1 MTLFEEIVS
10 AGDGPEDVQGAR
22 GKHPNGWQ
30 PGLEMNGDVGTI
42 TVGLVTKEP
51 DWTDL
56 LKVWNLDP
64 EQYEVVEPAQY
75 RAWDTNMGEGVVQ
88 RMFYFRATI
97 ITRRVGGAD
106 YNALVK
112 EIRSWKPRKKAAQ
125 AAGSLSFVWVIADLQ
140 VGKPDGGEGSEAI
153 VARYLQGIEDIKAR
167 VKELRSQG
175 RAIGTLYV
183 CGVGD
188 CIENV
193 KGHYA
198 QQAFRADLNLTQ
210 QVRVMRRLVVRAV
223 KELAPLFEH
232 VVIACVPGNHG
243 EASRNEAGKSDTD
256 FSDNWDVEVFSSA
269 YDALKENPAFDNVS
283 FIAPRGQELT
293 LTLDISGTI
302 TTLAHGHQFPSGSAK
317 QSGAEKW
324 WADMAHGMQQ
334 AGESVLLIAGHLHHL
349 VIRRQGA
356 KTFLQAPALD
366 GGSDW
371 YRAISGMDSPPGIV
385 TLVVGDGYWR
395 DLAIL

>member
-1 MTLFEEIVS
+1 MTLYEDIAA
-10 AGDGPEDVQGAR
+10 AGAGPDEVQGVR
-22 GKHPNGWQ
+22 GKHPNGWE
-30 PGLEMNGDVGTI
+30 PGLEMNGPTGTLTTAPL
-42 TVGLVTKEP
+42 TVAP
-51 DWTDL
+51 NWTEL
-56 LKVWNLDP
+56 LKVWDLDP
-64 EQYEVVEPAQY
+64 EQYEVLEPVQY

-88 RMFYFRATI
+88 RMFYYRATI
-97 ITRRVGGAD
+97 VTRRVGGAD
-106 YNALVK
+106 YDALVD
-112 EIRSWKPRKKAAQ
+112 EVRSWKPRKPAVN
-125 AAGSLSFVWVIADLQ
+125 AGGPLSFVWVIADLQ
-140 VGKPDGGEGSEAI
+140 VGKSDGDGTEGI
-153 VARYLQGIEDIKAR
+153 VKRYLQGIEDIKAR
-167 VKELRSQG
+167 VKELRRQG
-175 RAIGTLYV
+175 REIGTLYV

-210 QVRVMRRLVVRAV
+210 QVRVMRRLILRAV
-223 KELAPLFEH
+223 KELAPLFDK
-232 VVIACVPGNHG
+232 VVIAAVPGNHG
-243 EASRNEAGKSDTD
+243 EATRNEAGKSDTD

-269 YDALKENPAFDNVS
+269 YDALKENPAFDNVT

-302 TTLAHGHQFPSGSAK
+302 TTLAHGHQFPSGNGK
-317 QSGAEKW
+317 QTGAEKW
-324 WADMAHGMQQ
+324 WADQAHGMQQ
-334 AGESVLLIAGHLHHL
+334 AGESVLLLAGHLHHL
-349 VIRRQGA
+349 CIKRQGR

-385 TLVVGDGYWR
+385 TLVVGEGDWR